1 MAKKIGFFNMTKA
14 KRINFLFI
22 IFILLSF
29 TAGSLIFTGCRNY
42 DGKFD
47 VAYFFKTEP
56 EKAVIDF
63 LNSIENHDAEYI
75 YSNFLPDDDRRKVS
89 REKFIR
95 ELSEIFSKFM
105 GLINVNRLNYL
116 AFLSIVL
123 MALIF
128 YCTIL
133 SQLIPIVLHA
143 IVDYNYRQEEIMG
156 FFL

>member
-1 MAKKIGFFNMTKA
+1 
-14 KRINFLFI
+14 
-22 IFILLSF
+22 
-29 TAGSLIFTGCRNY
+29 
-42 DGKFD
+42 
-47 VAYFFKTEP
+47 
-56 EKAVIDF
+56 
-63 LNSIENHDAEYI
+63 
-75 YSNFLPDDDRRKVS
+75 
-89 REKFIR
+89 
-95 ELSEIFSKFM
+95 M

>member
-1 MAKKIGFFNMTKA
+1 M
-14 KRINFLFI
+14 
-22 IFILLSF
+22 
-29 TAGSLIFTGCRNY
+29 
-42 DGKFD
+42 
-47 VAYFFKTEP
+47 E
-56 EKAVIDF
+56 
-63 LNSIENHDAEYI
+63 
-75 YSNFLPDDDRRKVS
+75 
-89 REKFIR
+89 